1 MSSPEDEDSRSNNKH
16 LLKKKMSS
24 VRFQQVPSSPA
35 ASDSDDDDDLD
46 TSEAIR
52 ASSRALNGI
61 EEHEQEPS
69 SRSLFERD
77 DDDDEAPKNSTTTTT
92 TTKNSMRKRNN
103 VGLGGKQ
110 LSFKDRA
117 KRRLTARSASFDIGG
132 KGYLTKEESAARAL
146 ADETG
151 NVPASAVVMLMN
163 RLKDTDKKVVKLK
176 FVSFSTLILL
186 IGVGA
191 ALAVIVIMAGQN
203 TMGVI
208 EENAVT

>member
-1 MSSPEDEDSRSNNKH
+1 
-16 LLKKKMSS
+16 
-24 VRFQQVPSSPA
+24 VPSSPA
-35 ASDSDDDDDLD
+35 ASDSDDDDELD

-117 KRRLTARSASFDIGG
+117 ERRLTRSLTVRSASFDIDG

-208 EENAVT
+208 EENVVT

>member
-1 MSSPEDEDSRSNNKH
+1 M
-16 LLKKKMSS
+16 
-24 VRFQQVPSSPA
+24 PSSPP

-77 DDDDEAPKNSTTTTT
+77 DDDDDEAPKNSTT

-110 LSFKDRA
+110 LSFKDKAR
-117 KRRLTARSASFDIGG
+117 RRLTARSASFDMEG

-208 EENAVT
+208 EDNVVT

>member
-1 MSSPEDEDSRSNNKH
+1 M
-16 LLKKKMSS
+16 
-24 VRFQQVPSSPA
+24 PSSPP
-35 ASDSDDDDDLD
+35 ASDSDDDDELD

-77 DDDDEAPKNSTTTTT
+77 DDDDDDEAPKNSTT

-110 LSFKDRA
+110 LSFKDKAR
-117 KRRLTARSASFDIGG
+117 RRLTARSASFDMEG

-208 EENAVT
+208 EDNVVT

>member
-1 MSSPEDEDSRSNNKH
+1 M
-16 LLKKKMSS
+16 
-24 VRFQQVPSSPA
+24 PSSPP

-77 DDDDEAPKNSTTTTT
+77 DDDDDEAPKNSTT

-110 LSFKDRA
+110 LSFKDKAR
-117 KRRLTARSASFDIGG
+117 RRLTARSASFDMEG

-208 EENAVT
+208 EDNAIT

>member
-1 MSSPEDEDSRSNNKH
+1 M
-16 LLKKKMSS
+16 
-24 VRFQQVPSSPA
+24 PSSPP

-77 DDDDEAPKNSTTTTT
+77 DDDDDDEAPKNSTT

-110 LSFKDRA
+110 LSFKDKAR
-117 KRRLTARSASFDIGG
+117 RRLTARSASFDMEG

-208 EENAVT
+208 EDNVVT

>member
-1 MSSPEDEDSRSNNKH
+1 M
-16 LLKKKMSS
+16 
-24 VRFQQVPSSPA
+24 PSSPPP
-35 ASDSDDDDDLD
+35 SDSDDDDDLD
-46 TSEAIR
+46 TDTSEAIL

-77 DDDDEAPKNSTTTTT
+77 DDDEAPKNSTTAT
-92 TTKNSMRKRNN
+92 TTKNSMRKRNKN
-103 VGLGGKQ
+103 AGLGLGGKQ

-117 KRRLTARSASFDIGG
+117 RRRLTARSASFDIDG

-191 ALAVIVIMAGQN
+191 ALAVIVVMAGQN

>member
-1 MSSPEDEDSRSNNKH
+1 M
-16 LLKKKMSS
+16 
-24 VRFQQVPSSPA
+24 PSSPPP
-35 ASDSDDDDDLD
+35 SDSDDDDDLD
-46 TSEAIR
+46 TSKAIR
-52 ASSRALNGI
+52 ASSRALNGIEI

-77 DDDDEAPKNSTTTTT
+77 DDDEALKNSTTT
-92 TTKNSMRKRNN
+92 TTKNSMLKRNN

-110 LSFKDRA
+110 LSFKDKAR
-117 KRRLTARSASFDIGG
+117 RRLTARSASFDMGG

>member
-1 MSSPEDEDSRSNNKH
+1 M
-16 LLKKKMSS
+16 
-24 VRFQQVPSSPA
+24 PSSPA
-35 ASDSDDDDDLD
+35 ASDNDDDDDDLD
-46 TSEAIR
+46 ASEAILS
-52 ASSRALNGI
+52 SSRALSNGI
-61 EEHEQEPS
+61 EEHEHEPS
-69 SRSLFERD
+69 SRSLFEK
-77 DDDDEAPKNSTTTTT
+77 DDDDEAPKNSTTTT
-92 TTKNSMRKRNN
+92 KNSMRKRNKN
-103 VGLGGKQ
+103 AGLGGKQ
-110 LSFKDRA
+110 VSFKDKAR
-117 KRRLTARSASFDIGG
+117 RRLTARSASFDMDG